1 MRRQA
6 RQVPGES
13 IPGRRHSQGK
23 GPGADKAREQEVS
36 GGFDWGEGEWKEL
49 GWGPQSP
56 WGGSWLEFQV

>member
-49 GWGPQSP
+49 GWGP
-56 WGGSWLEFQV
+56 